1 MQNDLGF
8 VCERCQVRL
17 VVYYTR
23 RREGRVERVRK
34 CPGCGEKL
42 ATVEQKTSHKISS
55 SSIYGTSK
63 FDTD

>member
-34 CPGCGEKL
+34 CPECGDTL
-42 ATVEQKTSHKISS
+42 ATVEQKTKTEVKC
-55 SSIYGTSK
+55 GE
-63 FDTD
+63 

>member
-8 VCERCQVRL
+8 VCEKCGVRL

-34 CPGCGEKL
+34 CPECGEKL
-42 ATVEQKTSHKISS
+42 ATVEQKTKTEVKC
-55 SSIYGTSK
+55 GK
-63 FDTD
+63 